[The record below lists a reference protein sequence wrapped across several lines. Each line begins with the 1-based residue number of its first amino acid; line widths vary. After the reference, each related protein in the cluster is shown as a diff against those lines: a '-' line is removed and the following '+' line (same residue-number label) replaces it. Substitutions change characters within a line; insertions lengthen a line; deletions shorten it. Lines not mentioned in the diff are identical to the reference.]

1 MAVRARLERAWSGLS
16 RAEQLALGG
25 TLIAA
30 ITGGG
35 RFLSSRLSAK
45 RASHAP
51 QQAELRAM
59 GTDDLLRLYKDGDNT
74 AKEAIARFCVCRV
87 HDVREHLLEDDSE
100 ADAMALLR
108 HMLKLK
114 RLELQSQGTKS
125 TKSLHEQVSFLEKA
139 CKSLNFDYDQEH
151 FIRMLSVS
159 LEDTGASRMEG
170 RAKENAETW
179 GRAKKAV
186 ENKGISLAILE
197 TGGPEDSGY
206 KKAAF
211 ALHREYMRLRWDQQK
226 IQGPL
231 ADVTKRLDGRGYVDA
246 YGHVATWDVRDVT
259 GMRASFAPELHRFLG
274 EKETIGDFWGT
285 RSEDAA
291 TSFGATAELEEEGQK
306 TEPLDLSFWDTR
318 NVETMKSMFE
328 GYLGD
333 VAVGMWD
340 TRGVKDMSHMFADA
354 RNFNGDIGCWD
365 TSNVE
370 STNSMFLRATKFAS
384 DLRKWDL
391 RSVED
396 YSDMFVDSA
405 IAERDKPRFRSLK
418 DRAGMML
425 SDDHMVF
432 GHPVPRSYV

>member
-1 MAVRARLERAWSGLS
+1 MRARLEKAWSGLS

-35 RFLSSRLSAK
+35 LFLSSRLSPK

-59 GTDDLLRLYKDGDNT
+59 ETDDLLRLYKNGDNT
-74 AKEAIARFCVCRV
+74 EKEAIARFCVCRV
-87 HDVREHLLEDDSE
+87 HDVREHLLEDEFE
-100 ADAMALLR
+100 ADAMALLS
-108 HMLKLK
+108 HMIKLK

-139 CKSLNFDYDQEH
+139 CKSLKFDQEYI
-151 FIRMLSVS
+151 IRMLNMS
-159 LEDTGASRMEG
+159 LDTLRSSGMEG
-170 RAKENAETW
+170 RAKENAERW

-186 ENKGISLAILE
+186 ENKGISLAIFE
-197 TGGPEDSGY
+197 TKPTGGPEDSGY

-259 GMRASFAPELHRFLG
+259 DMKAAFAPELHRHLG

-291 TSFGATAELEEEGQK
+291 TSFGATGELEEEGQK
-306 TEPLDLSFWDTR
+306 AEPLDLSFWDTR

-391 RSVED
+391 SSVED

-405 IAERDKPRFRSLK
+405 IAEGDKPRFHSLK
-418 DRAGMML
+418 DRAGMMV